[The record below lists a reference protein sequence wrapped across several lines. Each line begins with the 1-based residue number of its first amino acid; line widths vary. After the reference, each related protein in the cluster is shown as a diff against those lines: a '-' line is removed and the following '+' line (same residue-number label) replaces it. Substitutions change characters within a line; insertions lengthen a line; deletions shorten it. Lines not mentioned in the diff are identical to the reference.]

1 MSEIDGNYGG
11 LHVLTT
17 HKLTQNEIDNYKETY
32 ARDGYFIV
40 RNVVSRERL
49 AELHK
54 AMAEEFDSLSKSGA
68 LFSGGGLVSG
78 HLNAYPGPGARFAYD
93 TLEECGI
100 IDLIKQ
106 LDPNIVRLPR
116 VGANYNLPGSHA
128 QHAHTDRGVSQHFMI
143 ANVAVVDTD
152 IENGAMEVIPGT
164 HARVYK
170 YTEIVL
176 GRLHRKAVRM
186 LVKQGDVVVRNS
198 NLWHRGMTNRTASPR
213 PQLYFTWEDGGSK
226 APDPFNVDG
235 GKIRFFPN
243 WFKPTRIGRLREQ
256 LFVKV
261 PVAYSALRFV
271 RSLVDSEY

>member
-1 MSEIDGNYGG
+1 
-11 LHVLTT
+11 VLTT
-17 HKLTQNEIDNYKETY
+17 HKLTQSEIDSYKETY

-49 AELHK
+49 AGLHK

-78 HLNAYPGPGARFAYD
+78 HLNGYPGLGARFAYD
-93 TLEECGI
+93 SLEEYGI

-106 LDPNIVRLPR
+106 LDPNVVRLPR

-128 QHAHTDRGVSQHFMI
+128 QHAHTDRGLSQHFMI
-143 ANVAVVDTD
+143 ANVAVVDTG

-170 YTEIVL
+170 YAEIVL
-176 GRLHRKAVRM
+176 RRLHRNAVRM
-186 LVKQGDVVVRNS
+186 LVNQGDVVVRNS
-198 NLWHRGMTNRTASPR
+198 NLWHRGMPNRTTSPR

-226 APDPFNVDG
+226 APDPFSVDG
-235 GKIRFFPN
+235 GKIRFYPN
-243 WFKPTRIGRLREQ
+243 WFKPTPIGRLREQ

-261 PVAYSALRFV
+261 PLAYSALRFA
-271 RSLVDSEY
+271 RSLVDREY